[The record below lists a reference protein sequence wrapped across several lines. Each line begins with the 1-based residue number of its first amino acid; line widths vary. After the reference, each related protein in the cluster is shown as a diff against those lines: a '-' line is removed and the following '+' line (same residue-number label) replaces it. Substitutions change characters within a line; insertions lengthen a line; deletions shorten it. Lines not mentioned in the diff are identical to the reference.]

1 MSVVNDA
8 GCEAAV
14 VLESVCA
21 ANPKADSSA
30 SAHVS
35 IFMADLLSF
44 LWVTLGEHRAPN
56 LHSPATILYDV
67 ADEDRNPGRRRHRA
81 RDRARGG
88 GSGARGREEAR
99 GCDRLAGVADPPA
112 RRGYPPIDA
121 SPGKPPFAAPAP
133 PPGPPSP
140 PAPPPSPGPP

>member
-14 VLESVCA
+14 VLESACA

-88 GSGARGREEAR
+88 GSSARGRGEEPGFGPVAGGAR
-99 GCDRLAGVADPPA
+99 TPA
-112 RRGYPPIDA
+112 RPCD
-121 SPGKPPFAAPAP
+121 
-133 PPGPPSP
+133 
-140 PAPPPSPGPP
+140 

>member
-14 VLESVCA
+14 VLESACA

-56 LHSPATILYDV
+56 LHSPATDLYDV

-88 GSGARGREEAR
+88 RRGARGRAATL
-99 GCDRLAGVADPPA
+99 GCDRLAG
-112 RRGYPPIDA
+112 G
-121 SPGKPPFAAPAP
+121 AP
-133 PPGPPSP
+133 PPAHACVPPDPTLPRVGP
-140 PAPPPSPGPP
+140 

>member
-1 MSVVNDA
+1 VSVVNDA

-14 VLESVCA
+14 VLESACA

-56 LHSPATILYDV
+56 LHSPATVLYDV

-99 GCDRLAGVADPPA
+99 GCEPLAGVAAPPA
-112 RRGYPPIDA
+112 RGGLPPRAA
-121 SPGKPPFAAPAP
+121 SPGNARCGARAPRP
-133 PPGPPSP
+133 GSPSPPGPR
-140 PAPPPSPGPP
+140 